1 MVSRMYP
8 KPWPAAEHQRPA
20 PTAPHSRPTAGT
32 GVSGFLAE
40 EFTRGSARSQHADR
54 FRDVAGPTLGFLSS
68 LYPGHVPQLLAVGQS
83 VEESSG
89 NRIMVEGRREIG
101 RSTAGGIEH
110 ASTWEAV
117 RVCSAGP
124 FGLLG
129 LIATSLV

>member
-1 MVSRMYP
+1 MESQLRMISHGI
-8 KPWPAAEHQRPA
+8 KR
-20 PTAPHSRPTAGT
+20 TAHGA
-32 GVSGFLAE
+32 
-40 EFTRGSARSQHADR
+40 
-54 FRDVAGPTLGFLSS
+54 
-68 LYPGHVPQLLAVGQS
+68 YPQLLAVEQS

-89 NRIMVEGRREIG
+89 NRIMVEGLREIG